1 MDCLPFDLID
11 HLVHFL
17 PLADVETIT
26 KAIHLAAWNE
36 VAEDHLRERFI
47 LNVSVYLPCNDDSDQ
62 EESKDS
68 NDSEYD
74 EDEYDED
81 QDDQDDIPSKRPRLE
96 NEKKPAPFLMFVN
109 KSLFNSRRPI
119 SHWNS
124 RNWRYAWLKSVYF
137 HSLQPYTSSPDENE
151 LYQPCEL
158 QDILRIISLPV
169 APISDTRSRSSL
181 SLGWIRPTEMDSAL
195 NMLNVLQKTFTQTI
209 FCNHGDG
216 IDLKVEEFLSDY
228 LDRETMGM
236 PCSIL
241 SKKILSEAAMK
252 TLLARWREGSG
263 EFVVEQIR
271 RTNIKMDRC
280 TAKKFSATRR
290 HTTYPVFFAH
300 PVVNARLKIHRF
312 NVSDHIF
319 RISVVPIDTEV
330 VDDWNFDKLFELR

>member
-124 RNWRYAWLKSVYF
+124 RNWR
-137 HSLQPYTSSPDENE
+137 
-151 LYQPCEL
+151 
-158 QDILRIISLPV
+158 R
-169 APISDTRSRSSL
+169 
-181 SLGWIRPTEMDSAL
+181 
-195 NMLNVLQKTFTQTI
+195 TQV
-209 FCNHGDG
+209 H
-216 IDLKVEEFLSDY
+216 L
-228 LDRETMGM
+228 
-236 PCSIL
+236 
-241 SKKILSEAAMK
+241 MK
-252 TLLARWREGSG
+252 TNCINRASCK
-263 EFVVEQIR
+263 IS
-271 RTNIKMDRC
+271 
-280 TAKKFSATRR
+280 SA
-290 HTTYPVFFAH
+290 
-300 PVVNARLKIHRF
+300 
-312 NVSDHIF
+312 
-319 RISVVPIDTEV
+319 
-330 VDDWNFDKLFELR
+330 